1 MRASMAIAAISM
13 LLVAIGLGVLAYAH
27 WLYPGMAG
35 PKRLTLTQDRGFKG
49 SLTLKAD
56 IPVELIASSNESIS
70 VMVDGRVV
78 GSGRRVAAVI
88 GPGLYMLSLSSN
100 STAEVE
106 VYFRPSYMSSMEAAS
121 IAMIGVGL
129 MLVPVA
135 VTARRRELKSG

>member
-13 LLVAIGLGVLAYAH
+13 LLVAIGLGVLAYTH

-35 PKRLTLTQDRGFKG
+35 SKRLTLTQDKGFKG
-49 SLTLKAD
+49 SLTLEAD
-56 IPVELIASSNESIS
+56 TPVELIASSNESIS

-78 GSGRRVAAVI
+78 GSGRRVATVI

-129 MLVPVA
+129 ILVPVA
-135 VTARRRELKSG
+135 VTVRRRELKSG